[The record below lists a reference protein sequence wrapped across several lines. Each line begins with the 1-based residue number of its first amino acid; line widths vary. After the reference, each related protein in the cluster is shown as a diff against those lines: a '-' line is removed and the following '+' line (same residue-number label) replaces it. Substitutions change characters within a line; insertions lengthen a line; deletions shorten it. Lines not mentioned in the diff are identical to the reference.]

1 VCTATFTAMW
11 LAGTSTREIAES
23 LGIGADRCDVT
34 RRKLGLPSRKSW
46 HGGTR
51 KAYLPTPEEIRAKC
65 LEFQAGWSDEERAKR
80 RVPPE
85 VQVEA
90 PVYSDDIFLEA
101 ELQGDGG

>member
-1 VCTATFTAMW
+1 MW

-34 RRKLGLPSRKSW
+34 RRKLNLPSRQSW

-51 KAYLPTPEEIRAKC
+51 KAYLPPRAEIRAKC
-65 LEFQAGWSDEERAKR
+65 LAFQAGWSDEERARR
-80 RVPPE
+80 RVGPVEAP
-85 VQVEA
+85 VEA

-101 ELQGDGG
+101 ELQGD